1 MNPFAA
7 LTDKRLLETIERLE
21 RDVQRFEERAN
32 VHKSVLERQ
41 ERYSDREPL
50 YQRLTSIR
58 DHLRADLRLAV
69 AEREARQRSRSSRP
83 RWSLRSVVAT
93 LVGARS

>member
-1 MNPFAA
+1 MNPYAE
-7 LTDKRLLETIERLE
+7 LTDKRLLENIERLE
-21 RDVQRFEERAN
+21 RDVQHFEDRAN

-41 ERYSDREPL
+41 ERYSAREPV

-69 AEREARQRSRSSRP
+69 AEREARRRSRSARP
-83 RWSLRSVVAT
+83 RWSLRSVLAT
-93 LVGARS
+93 LVGARI

>member
-1 MNPFAA
+1 MNPFAE

-21 RDVQRFEERAN
+21 RDVRHFEDRAN

-41 ERYSDREPL
+41 ERFSAREPL

-58 DHLRADLRLAV
+58 DYLRSDLRLAV
-69 AEREARQRSRSSRP
+69 QEREVRQRSRSAEP
-83 RWSLRSVVAT
+83 RWSLGSIVAT